1 MSQEVGNP
9 RGPSKSWVGSMAS
22 RRRNHITEVGS
33 CLFSTESQE
42 RSYPHD
48 VPKAGSSHSLPLC
61 SLRPLP
67 VTREKSIR
75 GVRGVEVTEEGGAST
90 ALETLDTEAKR
101 PGEEAE
107 LTFGIVQVKRDPLPL
122 LCPQYHPLS
131 PNSSITRTGHIPIP
145 PSQAPVRD

>member
-9 RGPSKSWVGSMAS
+9 RGPSKSWVRSMAS
-22 RRRNHITEVGS
+22 QRRNHITEAGS

-107 LTFGIVQVKRDPLPL
+107 PTFSIVPSKKRP
-122 LCPQYHPLS
+122 S
-131 PNSSITRTGHIPIP
+131 PFAVSSIPPPFPKQQHHKNWPYPHPTIPG
-145 PSQAPVRD
+145 PS